1 MYEDTIE
8 SFSRSAVKKAQFVRK
23 DILRYFILSILAG
36 IYVGFGIMLIFS
48 IGAPFAHANSP
59 AVKILMGVSFGIAL
73 TLVIIAGAE
82 LFTGNN
88 MVMIIG
94 NMTGR
99 SSISDT
105 ALVWIV
111 SLIGNLAGSLLFSFL
126 CVQTG
131 LFKNTALLEFTNNVV
146 AMKMNAPLIELFTR
160 GILCN
165 MLVCLAI
172 WMSARVK
179 DDTARILVIF
189 WCLFA
194 FIASGFEHSVANMS
208 LLGFPLLSGDY
219 AGISW
224 YGYFR
229 NIGIVVLGNI
239 VGGGLMIGAAYAFV
253 SVKRDKTGGK

>member
-1 MYEDTIE
+1 MFIDTIE
-8 SFSRSAVKKAQFVRK
+8 FFSGAAVKKSQFVRNN
-23 DILRYFILSILAG
+23 ILRYFILSMLAG

-88 MVMIIG
+88 MVMVIG
-94 NMTGR
+94 NMTGQ

-111 SLIGNLAGSLLFSFL
+111 SLVGNLAGSLLLSFL

-131 LFKNTALLEFTNNVV
+131 LFKNEVLQDFVNGV
-146 AMKMNAPLIELFTR
+146 ATMKMNAPLSELFVR

-208 LLGFPLLSGDY
+208 LLGFPLLSGDH

-239 VGGGLMIGAAYAFV
+239 VGGSLLIGAAYAFV
-253 SVKRDKTGGK
+253 SIKKDKAEGK

>member
-1 MYEDTIE
+1 MFIDTIE
-8 SFSRSAVKKAQFVRK
+8 FFSGAAVKKSQFVRNN
-23 DILRYFILSILAG
+23 ILRYFILSMLAG

-73 TLVIIAGAE
+73 TLIIIAGAE

-88 MVMIIG
+88 MVMVIG
-94 NMTGR
+94 NMTGQ

-111 SLIGNLAGSLLFSFL
+111 SFAGNLAGSLLLSFL
-126 CVQTG
+126 CVQAG
-131 LFKNTALLEFTNNVV
+131 LFKNEVLQDFVNGV
-146 AMKMNAPLIELFTR
+146 ATMKMNAPLSELFVR

-208 LLGFPLLSGDY
+208 LLGFPLLSGNHD
-219 AGISW
+219 GMSW

-229 NIGIVVLGNI
+229 NIGIVSLGNI
-239 VGGGLMIGAAYAFV
+239 VGGSLMIGAAYAFV
-253 SVKRDKTGGK
+253 SIKKDKVEGK